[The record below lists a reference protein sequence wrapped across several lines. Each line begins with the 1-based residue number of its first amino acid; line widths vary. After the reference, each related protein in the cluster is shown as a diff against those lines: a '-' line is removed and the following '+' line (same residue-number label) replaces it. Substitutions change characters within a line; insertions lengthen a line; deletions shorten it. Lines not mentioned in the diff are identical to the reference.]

1 MAITKTTKQGWEEYF
16 IAGSI
21 IDVQKDGT
29 EKVLLA
35 TSSIEAIDSEGED
48 ALATIVEV
56 ATKKLDDDPEGS
68 YTDNM
73 LSVRCRGGVE
83 TLSPYIVTFKMITTE
98 GQKWETEMKIV
109 VKEIVS

>member
-109 VKEIVS
+109 IKEVVS

>member
-21 IDVQKDGT
+21 MDVQKDGT
-29 EKVLLA
+29 ERVVLA
-35 TSSIEAIDSEGED
+35 TSVIEAIDNAGDD

-73 LSVRCRGGVE
+73 LSVKCVGGVE
-83 TLSPYIVTFKMITTE
+83 ALSPYVVTFKMVTTE
-98 GQKWETEMKIV
+98 GQKWETEMKV
-109 VKEIVS
+109 VIKEIVS